1 MRFSKLSLAIATTL
15 VTANVLA
22 QSTELDSINVIATR
36 DPSRFAYTP
45 EKQSKDSLLSKQAT
59 SVAAALEDIPNVDV
73 RGGSRSIAQKPNI
86 RGLSDNRVV
95 QVIDGVRQNFDLA
108 HRGSYFLPM
117 SLIQEI
123 EVIKGP
129 SSSLWGS
136 GALGGVVAMRTPNA
150 LDLLKNNDKFG
161 VKIRQ
166 GYQTANNLSER
177 DVSVFSAN
185 DKFDVLISGFYNN
198 ADNLRTGKGNKL
210 NNTAYKQFGGLA
222 KFGWQIND
230 ANRVELSHRETRF
243 KQTAPSNNEVENEL
257 TNEQITDQINKFHR
271 PNNAFPRPKAKSPS
285 EISEFYSGVKTRL
298 GSVSYLSDQQIPDQ
312 STVFNYYLT
321 PDNPYL
327 NTHIALY
334 NNKTIEKEQRKVSGV
349 KDQTK
354 LTTRGINLRNSSEL
368 SHISFVYGV
377 DYMRDKIRT
386 ERGTNS
392 SDAQFRA
399 DPYNANSN
407 TTGVYLIA
415 HIPLFGEKLLVSPS
429 VRYDH
434 YDTSS
439 KTVKYK
445 DNHLSP
451 ATKLT
456 WIVTNWLDFTAKY
469 NEAFR
474 APSMQER
481 FVSGA
486 HFGADIAGLKQVN
499 RFVANPNLR
508 PETAKNKEITANLH
522 FDSLFKQGDKF
533 KIEATYFRN
542 DVKDF
547 INLKIFNDA
556 KTNTNANASAS
567 AGAGAGANPNGAL
580 LPTKSQYQNI
590 TNARLSGIELQAQYQ
605 TERLTLF
612 TNYGSTKGKDK
623 DSGEAL
629 SNIAANKIGV
639 GVNYALVKDKF
650 TVGATVTHYAAQRRV
665 PKDHGVTYPSY
676 ILTDLRATYAPLKG
690 EWKNLRLD
698 FALENLFDRKYQ
710 PAFSLMEGT
719 GRNAKIS
726 AVYSF

>member
-1 MRFSKLSLAIATTL
+1 MRFSKLSLAITTTL
-15 VTANVLA
+15 VTANALA
-22 QSTELDSINVIATR
+22 QSVELDSINVIATR

-59 SVAAALEDIPNVDV
+59 SVAAALEDIPNVDI

-177 DVSVFSAN
+177 DVSVFAAN
-185 DKFDVLISGFYNN
+185 DKFDVLISAFYNN

-243 KQTAPSNNEVENEL
+243 KQTAPGNNEVENEL
-257 TNEQITDQINKFHR
+257 TNEQIKDQINEFHG
-271 PNNAFPRPKAKSPS
+271 PSNSFPPINRKPS
-285 EISEFYSGVKTRL
+285 EISEFYSKVKTRF

-377 DYMRDKIRT
+377 DYMRDKIST
-386 ERGTNS
+386 ERGTNN
-392 SDAQFRA
+392 SDAKFRA
-399 DPYNANSN
+399 EPYNANSN

-415 HIPLFGEKLLVSPS
+415 HIPLFGEKLLLSPS

-456 WIVTNWLDFTAKY
+456 WKVTNWLDFSAKY

-481 FVSGA
+481 FVSGS
-486 HFGADIAGLKQVN
+486 HFGAEVAGLNAVN
-499 RFVANPNLR
+499 KFIANPNLR

-522 FDSLFKQGDKF
+522 FDSLFKQDDKF

-542 DVKDF
+542 DVEDL
-547 INLKIFNDA
+547 INLKIFN
-556 KTNTNANASAS
+556 
-567 AGAGAGANPNGAL
+567 NPNKSSTSL
-580 LPTKSQYQNI
+580 PLPTNSQYQNI
-590 TNARLSGIELQAQYQ
+590 ANARLSGIELQAQYQ

-612 TNYGSTKGKDK
+612 TNYGSTKGRDK

-629 SNIAANKIGV
+629 SNIAASKIGV
-639 GVNYALVKDKF
+639 GADYALVKDKF
-650 TVGATVTHYAAQRRV
+650 TVGATITHYAAQHRV
-665 PKDHGVTYPSY
+665 PKDHAVTYPSY

>member
-1 MRFSKLSLAIATTL
+1 MRFSKLSFAVATTL

-22 QSTELDSINVIATR
+22 QSTELDPINVIATR

-45 EKQSKDSLLSKQAT
+45 QKQSKDSLLSKQAT

-177 DVSVFSAN
+177 DVSVFAAN

-243 KQTAPSNNEVENEL
+243 KQTAPSNNEVENEF
-257 TNEQITDQINKFHR
+257 TNEKIIDQIKEFHGS
-271 PNNAFPRPKAKSPS
+271 NNSFSPKAKPS
-285 EISEFYSGVKTRL
+285 QEEFYSGVKTRF

-377 DYMRDKIRT
+377 DYMRDKIST
-386 ERGTNS
+386 ERGTNDK
-392 SDAQFRA
+392 DAKFRA
-399 DPYNANSN
+399 EPYNANSN

-415 HIPLFGEKLLVSPS
+415 HIPLFGEKLLLSPS

-445 DNHLSP
+445 DKHLSP

-456 WIVTNWLDFTAKY
+456 WKVTNWLDFSAKY

-481 FVSGA
+481 FVSGS
-486 HFGADIAGLKQVN
+486 HFGADVGQHLVN
-499 RFVANPNLR
+499 KFVANPNLR

-542 DVKDF
+542 DVEDL
-547 INLKIFNDA
+547 INLKIFND
-556 KTNTNANASAS
+556 
-567 AGAGAGANPNGAL
+567 PNVKGAL
-580 LPTKSQYQNI
+580 LPTNSQYQNI
-590 TNARLSGIELQAQYQ
+590 ANARLSGIELQAQYQ

-612 TNYGSTKGKDK
+612 TNYGSTKGRDK

-629 SNIAANKIGV
+629 SNIAASKIGV
-639 GVNYALVKDKF
+639 GVDYALVKDKF
-650 TVGATVTHYAAQRRV
+650 TVGATITHYVAQHRV
-665 PKDHGVTYPSY
+665 PKDHAVTYPSY

>member
-15 VTANVLA
+15 VTANALA
-22 QSTELDSINVIATR
+22 QSVELDSINVIATR

-59 SVAAALEDIPNVDV
+59 SVAAALEDIPNVDI

-166 GYQTANNLSER
+166 GYQTANNLSEK
-177 DVSVFSAN
+177 DVSVFAAN

-257 TNEQITDQINKFHR
+257 TNEQITDQIKEFHGS
-271 PNNAFPRPKAKSPS
+271 NNGLPQRAKPS
-285 EISEFYSGVKTRL
+285 SETSAFYSKVKTRF

-312 STVFNYYLT
+312 SMVFNYYLT

-327 NTHIALY
+327 NTHIVLY

-377 DYMRDKIRT
+377 DYMRDKIST
-386 ERGTNS
+386 ERGTNDK
-392 SDAQFRA
+392 DAKFRA
-399 DPYNANSN
+399 EPYNANSN

-415 HIPLFGEKLLVSPS
+415 HIPLFGEKLLLSPS

-486 HFGADIAGLKQVN
+486 HFGADIIGRHEINK
-499 RFVANPNLR
+499 FVANPNLR

-556 KTNTNANASAS
+556 NTNTNTNASAS
-567 AGAGAGANPNGAL
+567 KNANTSRAL

-612 TNYGSTKGKDK
+612 TNYGSTKGRDK

-629 SNIAANKIGV
+629 SNIAASKIGV
-639 GVNYALVKDKF
+639 GADYALVKDKF
-650 TVGATVTHYAAQRRV
+650 TVGATITHYAAQRRV

-710 PAFSLMEGT
+710 PAFSLIEGT

>member
-15 VTANVLA
+15 VTANALA
-22 QSTELDSINVIATR
+22 QSVELDSINVIATR

-59 SVAAALEDIPNVDV
+59 SVAAALEDIPNVDI

-177 DVSVFSAN
+177 DVSVFAAN
-185 DKFDVLISGFYNN
+185 DKFDVLISAFYNN

-210 NNTAYKQFGGLA
+210 NNTAYKQLGGLA

-243 KQTAPSNNEVENEL
+243 KQTAPGNNEVENEL
-257 TNEQITDQINKFHR
+257 TNEQIKKQIEEFHGS
-271 PNNAFPRPKAKSPS
+271 NNSFPPRANPS
-285 EISEFYSGVKTRL
+285 DAETSAFYSKVKTRF

-377 DYMRDKIRT
+377 DYMRDKIST

-392 SDAQFRA
+392 SDAKFRA
-399 DPYNANSN
+399 EPYNANSN

-415 HIPLFGEKLLVSPS
+415 HMPLFGEKLLLSPS

-445 DNHLSP
+445 DKHLSP

-456 WIVTNWLDFTAKY
+456 WKVTNWLDFSAKY

-486 HFGADIAGLKQVN
+486 HFGTNILGRDTINK
-499 RFVANPNLR
+499 FVANPNLR

-542 DVKDF
+542 DVKDL
-547 INLKIFNDA
+547 INLKRFN
-556 KTNTNANASAS
+556 
-567 AGAGAGANPNGAL
+567 NPNGNRMSQS
-580 LPTKSQYQNI
+580 LPTNSQNQNITYSQYQNI
-590 TNARLSGIELQAQYQ
+590 ANARLSGIELQAQYQ

-612 TNYGSTKGKDK
+612 TNYGSTKGRDK
-623 DSGEAL
+623 DSGKAL
-629 SNIAANKIGV
+629 SNIAASKIGV
-639 GVNYALVKDKF
+639 GADYALVKDKF
-650 TVGATVTHYAAQRRV
+650 TVGATITHYAAQHRV
-665 PKDHGVTYPSY
+665 PKDHAVTYPSY

>member
-1 MRFSKLSLAIATTL
+1 MRFSKLSLAITTTL

-45 EKQSKDSLLSKQAT
+45 QKQSKDSLLSKQAT

-177 DVSVFSAN
+177 DVSVFAAN
-185 DKFDVLISGFYNN
+185 DKFDVLLSGFYNN
-198 ADNLRTGKGNKL
+198 ADNLRTGRGNKL

-257 TNEQITDQINKFHR
+257 TNKQITDQIGEYHSSK
-271 PNNAFPRPKAKSPS
+271 KTKPS
-285 EISEFYSGVKTRL
+285 LEEFYSGVKTRL
-298 GSVSYLSDQQIPDQ
+298 GSVSYLTDQQIPDQ

-386 ERGTNS
+386 ERGKNS
-392 SDAQFRA
+392 NDAKFRA

-415 HIPLFGEKLLVSPS
+415 HIPLFGEKLLLSPS

-486 HFGADIAGLKQVN
+486 HFGASLIGGLDTIN

-556 KTNTNANASAS
+556 NTNKSAS
-567 AGAGAGANPNGAL
+567 ANGAL
-580 LPTKSQYQNI
+580 LPLPTKSQYQNI

-629 SNIAANKIGV
+629 SNIAASKIGV

-665 PKDHGVTYPSY
+665 PKDHSVTYPSY

>member
-1 MRFSKLSLAIATTL
+1 M
-15 VTANVLA
+15 LA
-22 QSTELDSINVIATR
+22 QSVELDSINVIATR
-36 DPSRFAYTP
+36 DPSRFTYTP
-45 EKQSKDSLLSKQAT
+45 QKQSKDSLLSKQAT

-166 GYQTANNLSER
+166 GYQTANNLSEK
-177 DVSVFSAN
+177 DVSVFAAN

-198 ADNLRTGKGNKL
+198 ADNLRIGKGNKL

-243 KQTAPSNNEVENEL
+243 KQTAPGNNEAKNEL
-257 TNEQITDQINKFHR
+257 TNEQIIEKINEYHN
-271 PNNAFPRPKAKSPS
+271 PLNNFPPKAKPS
-285 EISEFYSGVKTRL
+285 LEEFYSGVRARL
-298 GSVSYLSDQQIPDQ
+298 GGVSYLSDQQIPDQ

-377 DYMRDKIRT
+377 DYMRDKIST
-386 ERGTNS
+386 ERGTNDK
-392 SDAQFRA
+392 DAKFRA
-399 DPYNANSN
+399 EPYNANSN

-415 HIPLFGEKLLVSPS
+415 HIPLFGEKLLLSPS

-456 WIVTNWLDFTAKY
+456 WKVTNWLDFTAKY

-486 HFGADIAGLKQVN
+486 HFGTSTRVGDIIN
-499 RFVANPNLR
+499 SFVANPNLR

-542 DVKDF
+542 DVKDL
-547 INLKIFNDA
+547 INLKRLDDP
-556 KTNTNANASAS
+556 NA
-567 AGAGAGANPNGAL
+567 NGAL
-580 LPTKSQYQNI
+580 SRTNSQYQNI
-590 TNARLSGIELQAQYQ
+590 ANARLSGIELQAQYQ

-612 TNYGSTKGKDK
+612 TNYGSTKGRDK

-629 SNIAANKIGV
+629 SNIAASKIGV
-639 GVNYALVKDKF
+639 GADYALVKDKF
-650 TVGATVTHYAAQRRV
+650 TVGATITHYAAQHRV
-665 PKDHGVTYPSY
+665 PKDHAVTYPSY

>member
-15 VTANVLA
+15 VTANALA
-22 QSTELDSINVIATR
+22 QSVELDSINVIATR

-59 SVAAALEDIPNVDV
+59 SVAAALEDIPNVDI

-166 GYQTANNLSER
+166 GYQTANNLSEK
-177 DVSVFSAN
+177 DVSVFAAN

-230 ANRVELSHRETRF
+230 ANRVELSLRETRF
-243 KQTAPSNNEVENEL
+243 KQTAPSNNEVENEF
-257 TNEQITDQINKFHR
+257 TNEQITDQIKEYHN
-271 PNNAFPRPKAKSPS
+271 PSDGSPPKTKPS
-285 EISEFYSGVKTRL
+285 IGEFYSGVKTRL
-298 GSVSYLSDQQIPDQ
+298 GSVSYLTDQQIPDQ

-392 SDAQFRA
+392 SDAKFRA
-399 DPYNANSN
+399 EPYNANSN

-415 HIPLFGEKLLVSPS
+415 HIPLFGEKLLLSPS

-486 HFGADIAGLKQVN
+486 HFGASIIGGREEINK
-499 RFVANPNLR
+499 FIANPNLR

-556 KTNTNANASAS
+556 NTSKNANTR
-567 AGAGAGANPNGAL
+567 L
-580 LPTKSQYQNI
+580 LPTNSQYQNI

-629 SNIAANKIGV
+629 SNIAASKIGV

-665 PKDHGVTYPSY
+665 PKDHSVTYPSY

>member
-1 MRFSKLSLAIATTL
+1 MRFSKLSLAITTTL
-15 VTANVLA
+15 VTANALA
-22 QSTELDSINVIATR
+22 QSVELDSINVIATR

-59 SVAAALEDIPNVDV
+59 SVAAALEDIPNVDI

-86 RGLSDNRVV
+86 RGLNDNRVV

-177 DVSVFSAN
+177 DVSVFAAN
-185 DKFDVLISGFYNN
+185 DKFDVLISAFYNN

-243 KQTAPSNNEVENEL
+243 KQTAPGNNEAKNEL
-257 TNEQITDQINKFHR
+257 TNEQLTKQIEEFHGS
-271 PNNAFPRPKAKSPS
+271 NNSFPPRKKPSKS
-285 EISEFYSGVKTRL
+285 ETLKFYSGVKTRF

-377 DYMRDKIRT
+377 DYMRDKIST

-392 SDAQFRA
+392 SDAKFRA
-399 DPYNANSN
+399 EPYNANSN

-445 DNHLSP
+445 DKHLSP

-456 WIVTNWLDFTAKY
+456 WKVTNWLDFSAKY

-486 HFGADIAGLKQVN
+486 HFGGSIRGLDTID

-533 KIEATYFRN
+533 KVEATYFRN
-542 DVKDF
+542 DVKDL
-547 INLKIFNDA
+547 INLKEFN
-556 KTNTNANASAS
+556 
-567 AGAGAGANPNGAL
+567 NPNGNRMSQS
-580 LPTKSQYQNI
+580 LPTNSQSKNITYSQYQNI
-590 TNARLSGIELQAQYQ
+590 ANARLSGIELQAQYQ

-612 TNYGSTKGKDK
+612 TNYGSTKGRDK

-629 SNIAANKIGV
+629 SNIAASKIGV
-639 GVNYALVKDKF
+639 GADYALVKDKF
-650 TVGATVTHYAAQRRV
+650 TVGATITHYAAQHRV
-665 PKDHGVTYPSY
+665 PKDHAVTYPSY

>member
-1 MRFSKLSLAIATTL
+1 MRFSKLSLAITTTL
-15 VTANVLA
+15 VTANALA
-22 QSTELDSINVIATR
+22 QSVELDSINVIATR

-59 SVAAALEDIPNVDV
+59 SVAAALEDIPNVDI

-177 DVSVFSAN
+177 DVSVFAAN

-243 KQTAPSNNEVENEL
+243 KQTAPGNNEVENEL
-257 TNEQITDQINKFHR
+257 TNEQITDQIREFHKS
-271 PNNAFPRPKAKSPS
+271 NNGSPPKAKPS
-285 EISEFYSGVKTRL
+285 QEEFYSGVKTRF

-486 HFGADIAGLKQVN
+486 HFGATILGPNGIN

-556 KTNTNANASAS
+556 KTNPNT
-567 AGAGAGANPNGAL
+567 NGAL

-629 SNIAANKIGV
+629 SNIAASKIGV

-665 PKDHGVTYPSY
+665 PKDHAVTYPSY

>member
-1 MRFSKLSLAIATTL
+1 MRFSKLSLAITTTL
-15 VTANVLA
+15 VTANALA
-22 QSTELDSINVIATR
+22 QSVELDSINVIATR

-59 SVAAALEDIPNVDV
+59 SVADALEDIPNVDV

-177 DVSVFSAN
+177 DVSVFAAN

-257 TNEQITDQINKFHR
+257 TNEQITDQIKEYHN
-271 PNNAFPRPKAKSPS
+271 PSNSSPPKTKPS
-285 EISEFYSGVKTRL
+285 TSLEEFYSGVKTRL
-298 GSVSYLSDQQIPDQ
+298 GSVSYLTDQQIPDQ

-334 NNKTIEKEQRKVSGV
+334 NNKTIEKEQRKVSDV

-392 SDAQFRA
+392 NDAKFRA
-399 DPYNANSN
+399 EPYNANSN

-486 HFGADIAGLKQVN
+486 HFGARLGGGREEINK
-499 RFVANPNLR
+499 FIANPNLR

-556 KTNTNANASAS
+556 KTNTN
-567 AGAGAGANPNGAL
+567 GAL
-580 LPTKSQYQNI
+580 LPKNSQYQNI

-629 SNIAANKIGV
+629 SNIAASKIGV

-650 TVGATVTHYAAQRRV
+650 TVGTTVTHYAAQRRV

>member
-1 MRFSKLSLAIATTL
+1 MRFSKLSLAITTTL
-15 VTANVLA
+15 VTANALA
-22 QSTELDSINVIATR
+22 QSVELDSINVIATR

-59 SVAAALEDIPNVDV
+59 SVADALEDIPNVDI

-177 DVSVFSAN
+177 DVSVFAAN

-198 ADNLRTGKGNKL
+198 ADNLRTGRGNKL

-243 KQTAPSNNEVENEL
+243 KQTAPGNNEVENEL
-257 TNEQITDQINKFHR
+257 TNEQITDQIREFHKS
-271 PNNAFPRPKAKSPS
+271 NNGSPPKAKPS
-285 EISEFYSGVKTRL
+285 QEEFYSGVKTRF

-392 SDAQFRA
+392 SDAKFRA

-415 HIPLFGEKLLVSPS
+415 HIPLFGEKLLLSPS

-481 FVSGA
+481 FVSGS
-486 HFGADIAGLKQVN
+486 HFGVDTTGLNQINK
-499 RFVANPNLR
+499 FVANPNLR

-556 KTNTNANASAS
+556 NTSKNANTR
-567 AGAGAGANPNGAL
+567 L
-580 LPTKSQYQNI
+580 LPTNSQYQNI

-629 SNIAANKIGV
+629 SNIAASKIGV

-665 PKDHGVTYPSY
+665 PKDHSVTYPSY
-676 ILTDLRATYAPLKG
+676 LLTDLRATYAPLKG

>member
-15 VTANVLA
+15 VTANALA
-22 QSTELDSINVIATR
+22 QSVELDSINVIATR

-59 SVAAALEDIPNVDV
+59 SVAAALEDIPNVDI

-177 DVSVFSAN
+177 DVSVFAAN

-198 ADNLRTGKGNKL
+198 ADNLRTGKGNRL

-257 TNEQITDQINKFHR
+257 TNEQITDQIREFHK
-271 PNNAFPRPKAKSPS
+271 PNNGSPPKAKPS
-285 EISEFYSGVKTRL
+285 QEEFYSGVKTRF
-298 GSVSYLSDQQIPDQ
+298 GSVSYLTDQQIPDQ

-386 ERGTNS
+386 ERGTNNT
-392 SDAQFRA
+392 DAKFRA
-399 DPYNANSN
+399 EPYNANSN

-415 HIPLFGEKLLVSPS
+415 HIPLFGEKLLISPS

-486 HFGADIAGLKQVN
+486 HFGASLIGGLDTIN

-556 KTNTNANASAS
+556 NTNKNASAS
-567 AGAGAGANPNGAL
+567 ANGAL
-580 LPTKSQYQNI
+580 LPLPTKSQYQNI

-629 SNIAANKIGV
+629 SNIAASKIGV

>member
-1 MRFSKLSLAIATTL
+1 MRFSKLSLAITTTL
-15 VTANVLA
+15 VTANALA
-22 QSTELDSINVIATR
+22 QSVELDSINVIATR

-59 SVAAALEDIPNVDV
+59 SVAAALEDIPNVDI

-166 GYQTANNLSER
+166 GYQTANNLSEK
-177 DVSVFSAN
+177 DVSVFAAN

-243 KQTAPSNNEVENEL
+243 KQTAPGNNEAENEL
-257 TNEQITDQINKFHR
+257 TNEQIIEKINEYHN
-271 PNNAFPRPKAKSPS
+271 PLNNFPPKAKPS
-285 EISEFYSGVKTRL
+285 LKEFYSGVRARL
-298 GSVSYLSDQQIPDQ
+298 GGVSYLSDQQIPDQ

-377 DYMRDKIRT
+377 DYMRDKIST
-386 ERGTNS
+386 ERGTNN
-392 SDAQFRA
+392 SDAKFRA
-399 DPYNANSN
+399 EPYNANSN

-415 HIPLFGEKLLVSPS
+415 HIPLFGEKLLLSPS

-445 DNHLSP
+445 DKHLSP

-456 WIVTNWLDFTAKY
+456 WKVTNWLDFSAKY

-481 FVSGA
+481 FASGY
-486 HFGADIAGLKQVN
+486 HFGVDVGRHIVDK
-499 RFVANPNLR
+499 FVANPNLR

-533 KIEATYFRN
+533 KVEATYFRN
-542 DVKDF
+542 DVKDL
-547 INLKIFNDA
+547 INLKMFNDPNVQGA
-556 KTNTNANASAS
+556 SSPTN
-567 AGAGAGANPNGAL
+567 
-580 LPTKSQYQNI
+580 SQYQNI
-590 TNARLSGIELQAQYQ
+590 ANARLSGIELQAQYQ

-612 TNYGSTKGKDK
+612 TNYGSTKGRDK

-629 SNIAANKIGV
+629 SNIAASKIGV
-639 GVNYALVKDKF
+639 GADYALVKDKF
-650 TVGATVTHYAAQRRV
+650 TVGATVTHYAAQHRV
-665 PKDHGVTYPSY
+665 PKDHAVTYPSY

>member
-15 VTANVLA
+15 VTANALA
-22 QSTELDSINVIATR
+22 QSVELDSINVIATR
-36 DPSRFAYTP
+36 DPSKFAYTP

-59 SVAAALEDIPNVDV
+59 SVAAALEDIPNVDI

-177 DVSVFSAN
+177 DASVFAAN
-185 DKFDVLISGFYNN
+185 DKFDVLISAFYNN

-243 KQTAPSNNEVENEL
+243 KQTAPGNNEVENEF
-257 TNEQITDQINKFHR
+257 TNEQIKKQIEEFHGS
-271 PNNAFPRPKAKSPS
+271 NNSFPPRANPS
-285 EISEFYSGVKTRL
+285 EAETSAFYSKVKTRF

-377 DYMRDKIRT
+377 DYMRDKIST

-392 SDAQFRA
+392 SDAKFRA
-399 DPYNANSN
+399 EPYNANSN

-445 DNHLSP
+445 DKHLSP

-456 WIVTNWLDFTAKY
+456 WKVTNWLDFSAKY

-486 HFGADIAGLKQVN
+486 HFGGSIRGLDMIDK
-499 RFVANPNLR
+499 FVANPNLR

-542 DVKDF
+542 DVKDL
-547 INLKIFNDA
+547 INLKRFN
-556 KTNTNANASAS
+556 
-567 AGAGAGANPNGAL
+567 NPNGNRMSQS
-580 LPTKSQYQNI
+580 LPTNSLNQNITYSQYQNI
-590 TNARLSGIELQAQYQ
+590 ANARLSGIELQAQYQ

-612 TNYGSTKGKDK
+612 TNYGSTKGRDK
-623 DSGEAL
+623 DSGKAL
-629 SNIAANKIGV
+629 SNIAASKIGV

>member
-1 MRFSKLSLAIATTL
+1 MRFSKLSLAITTTL
-15 VTANVLA
+15 VTANALA
-22 QSTELDSINVIATR
+22 QSVELDSINVIATR

-59 SVAAALEDIPNVDV
+59 SVADALEDIPNVDV

-177 DVSVFSAN
+177 DVSVFAAN

-257 TNEQITDQINKFHR
+257 TNEKIIDQIKEFHGS
-271 PNNAFPRPKAKSPS
+271 NDTFPPRAQPS
-285 EISEFYSGVKTRL
+285 DSKTSEFYSKVKTRF
-298 GSVSYLSDQQIPDQ
+298 GSVSYLTDQQIPDQ

-386 ERGTNS
+386 ERGTNG
-392 SDAQFRA
+392 SDAKFRA
-399 DPYNANSN
+399 EPYNANSN

-415 HIPLFGEKLLVSPS
+415 HIPLFGEKLLLSPS

-481 FVSGA
+481 FVSGS
-486 HFGADIAGLKQVN
+486 HFGAETLGLTQVN
-499 RFVANPNLR
+499 KFIANPNLR

-556 KTNTNANASAS
+556 NTNKNASASASAS
-567 AGAGAGANPNGAL
+567 AGASTNRAF
-580 LPTKSQYQNI
+580 LPKNSQYQNI

-639 GVNYALVKDKF
+639 GVN
-650 TVGATVTHYAAQRRV
+650 
-665 PKDHGVTYPSY
+665 
-676 ILTDLRATYAPLKG
+676 
-690 EWKNLRLD
+690 
-698 FALENLFDRKYQ
+698 
-710 PAFSLMEGT
+710 
-719 GRNAKIS
+719 
-726 AVYSF
+726 

>member
-1 MRFSKLSLAIATTL
+1 MRFSKLSLAVATTL

-59 SVAAALEDIPNVDV
+59 SVAAALEDIPNVDI

-166 GYQTANNLSER
+166 GYQTANNLSEK
-177 DVSVFSAN
+177 DVSVFAAN

-257 TNEQITDQINKFHR
+257 TNEQITDQIKEYHDPSNGS
-271 PNNAFPRPKAKSPS
+271 PPKKPS
-285 EISEFYSGVKTRL
+285 IGEFYSGVKTRL
-298 GSVSYLSDQQIPDQ
+298 GSVSYLTDQQIPDQ

-386 ERGTNS
+386 ERGKNDK
-392 SDAQFRA
+392 DAKFRA
-399 DPYNANSN
+399 EPYNANSN

-415 HIPLFGEKLLVSPS
+415 HIPLFGEKLLLSPS

-445 DNHLSP
+445 DKHLSP

-456 WIVTNWLDFTAKY
+456 WKVTNWLDFSAKY

-486 HFGADIAGLKQVN
+486 HFGARLGGGREEINK
-499 RFVANPNLR
+499 FIANPNLR

-556 KTNTNANASAS
+556 KTNTN
-567 AGAGAGANPNGAL
+567 GAL
-580 LPTKSQYQNI
+580 LPKNSQYQNI

-629 SNIAANKIGV
+629 SNIAASKIGV

>member
-1 MRFSKLSLAIATTL
+1 MRFSKLSLAITTTL

-59 SVAAALEDIPNVDV
+59 SVAAALEDIPNVDI

-177 DVSVFSAN
+177 DVSVFAAN

-198 ADNLRTGKGNKL
+198 ADNLRTGRGNKL

-257 TNEQITDQINKFHR
+257 TNEQIKDQINEFHG
-271 PNNAFPRPKAKSPS
+271 PSNGFPPPRAKSPS
-285 EISEFYSGVKTRL
+285 ETSKFYSGVKTRF
-298 GSVSYLSDQQIPDQ
+298 GSVSYLTDQQIPDQ

-377 DYMRDKIRT
+377 DYMRDKIST
-386 ERGTNS
+386 ERGTNN

-399 DPYNANSN
+399 EPYNANSN

-456 WIVTNWLDFTAKY
+456 WKVTNWLDFSAKY

-481 FVSGA
+481 FVSGS
-486 HFGADIAGLKQVN
+486 HFGANVANLYLVN
-499 RFVANPNLR
+499 KFVANPNLR

-542 DVKDF
+542 DVKDL
-547 INLKIFNDA
+547 INLKIFN
-556 KTNTNANASAS
+556 
-567 AGAGAGANPNGAL
+567 NPNGNNGNNGNNGRKPL
-580 LPTKSQYQNI
+580 LPTHSQYQNI
-590 TNARLSGIELQAQYQ
+590 ANARLSGIELQAQYQ

-612 TNYGSTKGKDK
+612 TNYGSTKGRDK

-629 SNIAANKIGV
+629 SNIAASKIGV
-639 GVNYALVKDKF
+639 GADYALVKDKF
-650 TVGATVTHYAAQRRV
+650 TVGATITHYAAQHRV
-665 PKDHGVTYPSY
+665 PKDHAVT
-676 ILTDLRATYAPLKG
+676 
-690 EWKNLRLD
+690 
-698 FALENLFDRKYQ
+698 
-710 PAFSLMEGT
+710 
-719 GRNAKIS
+719 
-726 AVYSF
+726 

>member
-1 MRFSKLSLAIATTL
+1 MRFSKLSLAITTTL
-15 VTANVLA
+15 VTANALA
-22 QSTELDSINVIATR
+22 QSVELDSINVIATR
-36 DPSRFAYTP
+36 DPSRFLYAR
-45 EKQSKDSLLSKQAT
+45 KQSKDSLLSKQAT
-59 SVAAALEDIPNVDV
+59 SVADALEDIPNVDV

-177 DVSVFSAN
+177 DVSVFAAN

-198 ADNLRTGKGNKL
+198 ADNLRTGRGNKL

-257 TNEQITDQINKFHR
+257 TNEQIKDQITEYHKQSNGS
-271 PNNAFPRPKAKSPS
+271 PPKTKPSKSL
-285 EISEFYSGVKTRL
+285 EEFYSGVKTRL
-298 GSVSYLSDQQIPDQ
+298 GSVSYLTDQQIPDQ

-386 ERGTNS
+386 ERGTNDK
-392 SDAQFRA
+392 DAKFRA
-399 DPYNANSN
+399 EPYNANSN

-415 HIPLFGEKLLVSPS
+415 HIPLFGEKLLLSPS

-481 FVSGA
+481 FASGA
-486 HFGADIAGLKQVN
+486 HFGASIIGGREEINK
-499 RFVANPNLR
+499 FIANPNLR

-556 KTNTNANASAS
+556 NTSKNANTR
-567 AGAGAGANPNGAL
+567 L
-580 LPTKSQYQNI
+580 LPTNSQYQNI

-629 SNIAANKIGV
+629 SNIAASKIGV

-665 PKDHGVTYPSY
+665 PKDHSVTYPSY

>member
-1 MRFSKLSLAIATTL
+1 MRFSKLSLAITTTL
-15 VTANVLA
+15 VTANALA
-22 QSTELDSINVIATR
+22 QSVELDSINVIATR

-59 SVAAALEDIPNVDV
+59 SVAAALEDIPNVDI

-166 GYQTANNLSER
+166 GYQTANNLSEK
-177 DVSVFSAN
+177 DVSVFAAN

-198 ADNLRTGKGNKL
+198 ADNLRTGRGNKL

-257 TNEQITDQINKFHR
+257 TNEQITDQIKEFHGS
-271 PNNAFPRPKAKSPS
+271 NNGSPPKAKPS
-285 EISEFYSGVKTRL
+285 LKEFYSGVKTRL
-298 GSVSYLSDQQIPDQ
+298 GSVSYLTDQQIPDQ

-377 DYMRDKIRT
+377 DYMRDKIST
-386 ERGTNS
+386 ERGTNNK
-392 SDAQFRA
+392 DAQFRA

-415 HIPLFGEKLLVSPS
+415 HIPLFGEKLLLSPS

-456 WIVTNWLDFTAKY
+456 WKVTNWLDFSAKY

-486 HFGADIAGLKQVN
+486 HFGTSILPNGIN

-556 KTNTNANASAS
+556 NTNKNASAS
-567 AGAGAGANPNGAL
+567 AGAGAGAGANGAF

-629 SNIAANKIGV
+629 SNIAASKIGV

-665 PKDHGVTYPSY
+665 PKDHSVTYPSY

>member
-1 MRFSKLSLAIATTL
+1 MRFSKLSLAITTTL
-15 VTANVLA
+15 VTANALA
-22 QSTELDSINVIATR
+22 QSVELDSINVIATR

-59 SVAAALEDIPNVDV
+59 SVAAALEDIPNVDI

-177 DVSVFSAN
+177 DVSVFAAN

-243 KQTAPSNNEVENEL
+243 KQTAPGNNEVENEL
-257 TNEQITDQINKFHR
+257 TNEQITDQIREFHKS
-271 PNNAFPRPKAKSPS
+271 NNGSPPKAKPS
-285 EISEFYSGVKTRL
+285 QEEFYSGVKTRL
-298 GSVSYLSDQQIPDQ
+298 GSVSYLTDQQIPDQ

-415 HIPLFGEKLLVSPS
+415 HIPLFGEKLLLSPS

-456 WIVTNWLDFTAKY
+456 WIVTNWLDCTAKY

-474 APSMQER
+474 APSRQER
-481 FVSGA
+481 CVSGS

-556 KTNTNANASAS
+556 NTNKSAS
-567 AGAGAGANPNGAL
+567 TRTGAL

-629 SNIAANKIGV
+629 SNIAASKIGV

-665 PKDHGVTYPSY
+665 PKDHSVTYPSY

>member
-1 MRFSKLSLAIATTL
+1 MRFSKLSLAITTTL
-15 VTANVLA
+15 VTANALA
-22 QSTELDSINVIATR
+22 QSVELDSINVIATR

-59 SVAAALEDIPNVDV
+59 SVADALEDIPNVDI

-177 DVSVFSAN
+177 DASVFAAN
-185 DKFDVLISGFYNN
+185 DKFDVLISAFYNN
-198 ADNLRTGKGNKL
+198 ADNLRIGKGNKL

-257 TNEQITDQINKFHR
+257 TNEQITKQIGEFHR
-271 PNNAFPRPKAKSPS
+271 PPNGFPPVNRTES
-285 EISEFYSGVKTRL
+285 EISEFYSKVKTRF

-386 ERGTNS
+386 ERGTNNT
-392 SDAQFRA
+392 DAKFRA
-399 DPYNANSN
+399 EPYNANSN

-486 HFGADIAGLKQVN
+486 HFGANTLGLDQVN

-556 KTNTNANASAS
+556 KTSASAS
-567 AGAGAGANPNGAL
+567 AGANPNTNTNGAL
-580 LPTKSQYQNI
+580 LPKNSQYQNI

-629 SNIAANKIGV
+629 SNIAASKIGV

>member
-1 MRFSKLSLAIATTL
+1 MRFSKLSLAITTTL
-15 VTANVLA
+15 VTANALA
-22 QSTELDSINVIATR
+22 QSVELDSINVIATR

-59 SVAAALEDIPNVDV
+59 SVADALEDIPNVDV

-166 GYQTANNLSER
+166 GYQTANNLSEK
-177 DVSVFSAN
+177 DVSVFAAN

-198 ADNLRTGKGNKL
+198 ADNLRTGRGNKL

-243 KQTAPSNNEVENEL
+243 KQTAPGNNEVENEL
-257 TNEQITDQINKFHR
+257 TNEQIKDQINEFHG
-271 PNNAFPRPKAKSPS
+271 PSNSFPPINRKPS
-285 EISEFYSGVKTRL
+285 EISEFYSKVKTRF

-386 ERGTNS
+386 ERGTNNK
-392 SDAQFRA
+392 DAQFRA

-415 HIPLFGEKLLVSPS
+415 HIPLFGEKLLLSPS

-445 DNHLSP
+445 DKHLSP

-456 WIVTNWLDFTAKY
+456 WKVTNWLDFSAKY

-481 FVSGA
+481 FVSGS
-486 HFGADIAGLKQVN
+486 HFGADIGRHLVN
-499 RFVANPNLR
+499 KFVANPNLR

-556 KTNTNANASAS
+556 NAKT
-567 AGAGAGANPNGAL
+567 NGAL

-629 SNIAANKIGV
+629 SNIAASKIGV

-665 PKDHGVTYPSY
+665 PKDHSVTYPSY

>member
-1 MRFSKLSLAIATTL
+1 MRFSKLSLAITTTL
-15 VTANVLA
+15 VTANALA
-22 QSTELDSINVIATR
+22 QSVELDSINVIATR

-59 SVAAALEDIPNVDV
+59 SVAAALEDIPNVDI

-117 SLIQEI
+117 SLIQKL

-166 GYQTANNLSER
+166 GYQTANNLSEK
-177 DVSVFSAN
+177 DVSVFAAN

-257 TNEQITDQINKFHR
+257 TNEQITDQIKEFHR
-271 PNNAFPRPKAKSPS
+271 KNSSPTLQQ
-285 EISEFYSGVKTRL
+285 IKDFYAGLSSGF

-377 DYMRDKIRT
+377 DYMRDKIST
-386 ERGTNS
+386 ERGTNNK
-392 SDAQFRA
+392 DAQFRA

-415 HIPLFGEKLLVSPS
+415 HIPLFGEKLLLSPS

-456 WIVTNWLDFTAKY
+456 WKVTNWLDFSAKY

-481 FVSGA
+481 FVSGS
-486 HFGADIAGLKQVN
+486 HFGADVASQYLVN
-499 RFVANPNLR
+499 KFVANPNLR

-556 KTNTNANASAS
+556 NTNASAS
-567 AGAGAGANPNGAL
+567 ANKNASANGAL
-580 LPTKSQYQNI
+580 LPKNSQYQNI

-629 SNIAANKIGV
+629 SNIAASKIGV

>member
-59 SVAAALEDIPNVDV
+59 SVAAALEDIPNVDI

-177 DVSVFSAN
+177 DVSVFAAN
-185 DKFDVLISGFYNN
+185 DKFDVLISGFYNS
-198 ADNLRTGKGNKL
+198 ADNLRTGRGNKL

-257 TNEQITDQINKFHR
+257 TNEQIKDQINEFHGSSNSFPPKR
-271 PNNAFPRPKAKSPS
+271 PSAP
-285 EISEFYSGVKTRL
+285 EISKFYSGVKTRL
-298 GSVSYLSDQQIPDQ
+298 GSVSYLTDQQIPDQ

-354 LTTRGINLRNSSEL
+354 LTTGGINLRNSSEL

-386 ERGTNS
+386 QRGTNDK
-392 SDAQFRA
+392 DAKFRA
-399 DPYNANSN
+399 EPYNANSN

-415 HIPLFGEKLLVSPS
+415 HIPLFGEKLLLSPS

-481 FVSGA
+481 FASGA
-486 HFGADIAGLKQVN
+486 HFGASIIGGREEINK
-499 RFVANPNLR
+499 FIANPNLR

-556 KTNTNANASAS
+556 NTSKNANTR
-567 AGAGAGANPNGAL
+567 L
-580 LPTKSQYQNI
+580 LPTNSQYQNI

-629 SNIAANKIGV
+629 SNIAASKIGV

-665 PKDHGVTYPSY
+665 PKDHAVTYPSY

>member
-15 VTANVLA
+15 VTANALA
-22 QSTELDSINVIATR
+22 QSVELDSINVIATR

-59 SVAAALEDIPNVDV
+59 SVAAALEDIPNVDI

-177 DVSVFSAN
+177 DASVFAAN
-185 DKFDVLISGFYNN
+185 DKFDVLISAFYNN
-198 ADNLRTGKGNKL
+198 ADNLRIGKGNKL
-210 NNTAYKQFGGLA
+210 NNTAYKQFGGLS

-243 KQTAPSNNEVENEL
+243 KQTAPGNNEVENEL
-257 TNEQITDQINKFHR
+257 TNEKIIDQINEFHGL
-271 PNNAFPRPKAKSPS
+271 NDSFPPRKKPS
-285 EISEFYSGVKTRL
+285 TSETLKFYSGVKTRF

-386 ERGTNS
+386 ERGTNDK
-392 SDAQFRA
+392 DAKFRA
-399 DPYNANSN
+399 EPYNANSN

-486 HFGADIAGLKQVN
+486 HFGAETLGLNQVN

-556 KTNTNANASAS
+556 NANKNASAS
-567 AGAGAGANPNGAL
+567 AGAGASTNRAF

-629 SNIAANKIGV
+629 SNIAASKIGV

-665 PKDHGVTYPSY
+665 PKDHSVTYPSY

>member
-15 VTANVLA
+15 VTANALA
-22 QSTELDSINVIATR
+22 QSIELDPINVIATR

-59 SVAAALEDIPNVDV
+59 SVAAALQDIPNVDV

-166 GYQTANNLSER
+166 GYQTANNLSET
-177 DVSVFSAN
+177 DASVFAAN
-185 DKFDVLISGFYNN
+185 DKFDVLLSGFYNN
-198 ADNLRTGKGNKL
+198 ADNLRIGKGNKL

-243 KQTAPSNNEVENEL
+243 KQTAPSDNEVENEL
-257 TNEQITDQINKFHR
+257 TNEQIIKQIEEFHR
-271 PNNAFPRPKAKSPS
+271 GSNGFPPPRHNPQV
-285 EISEFYSGVKTRL
+285 ISEFYSKVKTRF

-377 DYMRDKIRT
+377 DYMRDKIST
-386 ERGTNS
+386 ERGTND
-392 SDAQFRA
+392 SDAKFRPE
-399 DPYNANSN
+399 PYNANSN
-407 TTGVYLIA
+407 TTGVYLIS
-415 HIPLFGEKLLVSPS
+415 HIPLFGEKLLLSPS

-445 DNHLSP
+445 DKHLSP

-456 WIVTNWLDFTAKY
+456 WKVTNWLDFSAKY

-481 FVSGA
+481 FVSGS
-486 HFGADIAGLKQVN
+486 HFGATVIGGLNAINK
-499 RFVANPNLR
+499 FVANPNLR

-533 KIEATYFRN
+533 KVEATYFRN
-542 DVKDF
+542 DVKDL
-547 INLKIFNDA
+547 INLKIFN
-556 KTNTNANASAS
+556 NPNESNASL
-567 AGAGAGANPNGAL
+567 P
-580 LPTKSQYQNI
+580 LPTRSQYQNI
-590 TNARLSGIELQAQYQ
+590 ANARLSGIELQAQYQ

-612 TNYGSTKGKDK
+612 TNYGSTKGRDK

-629 SNIAANKIGV
+629 SNIAASKIGV
-639 GVNYALVKDKF
+639 GADYALVKDKF
-650 TVGATVTHYAAQRRV
+650 TVGATITHYAAQHRV
-665 PKDHGVTYPSY
+665 PKDHAVTYPSY

>member
-45 EKQSKDSLLSKQAT
+45 QKQSKDSLLSKQAT

-177 DVSVFSAN
+177 DASVFAAN
-185 DKFDVLISGFYNN
+185 DKFDVLISAFYNN

-257 TNEQITDQINKFHR
+257 TNEQITKQIGEFHR
-271 PNNAFPRPKAKSPS
+271 PPGFPPITRSPS
-285 EISEFYSGVKTRL
+285 ETSAFYSGVKTRF

-377 DYMRDKIRT
+377 DYMRDKIST
-386 ERGTNS
+386 ERGTNN
-392 SDAQFRA
+392 SDAKFRA
-399 DPYNANSN
+399 EPYNANSN

-415 HIPLFGEKLLVSPS
+415 HIPLFGEKLLLSPS

-456 WIVTNWLDFTAKY
+456 WKVTNWLDFSAKY

-481 FVSGA
+481 FVSGS
-486 HFGADIAGLKQVN
+486 HFGADVVGLHLVN
-499 RFVANPNLR
+499 KFVANPNLR

-542 DVKDF
+542 DVKDL
-547 INLKIFNDA
+547 INLKIFN
-556 KTNTNANASAS
+556 
-567 AGAGAGANPNGAL
+567 NPNGNNGNNGNNGRKPL
-580 LPTKSQYQNI
+580 LPTHSQYQNI
-590 TNARLSGIELQAQYQ
+590 ANARLSGIELQAQYQ

-612 TNYGSTKGKDK
+612 TNYGSTKGRDK

-629 SNIAANKIGV
+629 SNIAASKIGV
-639 GVNYALVKDKF
+639 GADYALVKDKF
-650 TVGATVTHYAAQRRV
+650 TVGATITHYAAQHRV
-665 PKDHGVTYPSY
+665 PKDHAVTYPSY

>member
-257 TNEQITDQINKFHR
+257 TNEQITDQINKFHG

-556 KTNTNANASAS
+556 NANKNKNANA
-567 AGAGAGANPNGAL
+567 NGAS
-580 LPTKSQYQNI
+580 LPTNSQYQNI

-612 TNYGSTKGKDK
+612 TNYGSTKGRDK

-629 SNIAANKIGV
+629 SNIAASKIGV
-639 GVNYALVKDKF
+639 GADYALVKDKF
-650 TVGATVTHYAAQRRV
+650 TVGATITHYAAQHRV
-665 PKDHGVTYPSY
+665 PKDHAVTYPSY

>member
-1 MRFSKLSLAIATTL
+1 MRFSKLSLAITTTL
-15 VTANVLA
+15 VTANALA
-22 QSTELDSINVIATR
+22 QSVELDSINVIATR

-59 SVAAALEDIPNVDV
+59 SVAAALEDIPNVD
-73 RGGSRSIAQKPNI
+73 I

-166 GYQTANNLSER
+166 GYQTANNLSEK
-177 DVSVFSAN
+177 DVSVFAAN

-243 KQTAPSNNEVENEL
+243 KQTAPSNNEVENEF
-257 TNEQITDQINKFHR
+257 TNEQIIDQIREFHGQKDDLL
-271 PNNAFPRPKAKSPS
+271 PPTTQPSPS
-285 EISEFYSGVKTRL
+285 ETLKFYSGVKTRL
-298 GSVSYLSDQQIPDQ
+298 GSVSYLTDQQIPDQ

-368 SHISFVYGV
+368 SHISLVYGV

-415 HIPLFGEKLLVSPS
+415 HIPLFGEKLLLSPS

-486 HFGADIAGLKQVN
+486 HFGATILGPNGIN

-556 KTNTNANASAS
+556 KTNPNT
-567 AGAGAGANPNGAL
+567 NGAL

-629 SNIAANKIGV
+629 SNIAASKIGV

-665 PKDHGVTYPSY
+665 PKDHSVTYPSY

>member
-36 DPSRFAYTP
+36 DPSKFAYTP

-59 SVAAALEDIPNVDV
+59 SVAAALEDIPNVDI

-177 DVSVFSAN
+177 DVSVFTAN

-257 TNEQITDQINKFHR
+257 TNEQIKKQIEEFHR
-271 PNNAFPRPKAKSPS
+271 KNSGATLQQQIKD
-285 EISEFYSGVKTRL
+285 FYAGLSSRF

-377 DYMRDKIRT
+377 DYMRDKIST

-399 DPYNANSN
+399 EPYNANSN

-415 HIPLFGEKLLVSPS
+415 HIPLFGEKLLLSPS

-445 DNHLSP
+445 DKHLSP

-456 WIVTNWLDFTAKY
+456 WKVTNWLDFSAKY

-481 FVSGA
+481 FVSGS
-486 HFGADIAGLKQVN
+486 HFGASIRGGN
-499 RFVANPNLR
+499 IINTFVANPNLR

-542 DVKDF
+542 DVKDL
-547 INLKIFNDA
+547 INLKIFN
-556 KTNTNANASAS
+556 
-567 AGAGAGANPNGAL
+567 NPNGNSTPL
-580 LPTKSQYQNI
+580 PLPTKSQYQNI

-629 SNIAANKIGV
+629 SNIAASKIGV
-639 GVNYALVKDKF
+639 GADYALVKDKF
-650 TVGATVTHYAAQRRV
+650 TVGATITHYAAQHRV
-665 PKDHGVTYPSY
+665 PKDHAVTYPSY

>member
-1 MRFSKLSLAIATTL
+1 MRFSKLSLAITTTL
-15 VTANVLA
+15 VTANALA
-22 QSTELDSINVIATR
+22 QSVLDSINVIATR

-59 SVAAALEDIPNVDV
+59 SVAAALEDIPNVDI

-177 DVSVFSAN
+177 DVSVFAAN

-210 NNTAYKQFGGLA
+210 NNTAYKQFGGLS

-257 TNEQITDQINKFHR
+257 TNEQIKKQIGEFHGSD
-271 PNNAFPRPKAKSPS
+271 NSFPPTRKSPS
-285 EISEFYSGVKTRL
+285 EISEFYSKVKTRF

-386 ERGTNS
+386 ERGTNDK
-392 SDAQFRA
+392 DAKFRA

-456 WIVTNWLDFTAKY
+456 WKVTNWLDFSAKY

-481 FVSGA
+481 FVSGS
-486 HFGADIAGLKQVN
+486 HFGAEVAGLNAVN
-499 RFVANPNLR
+499 KFIANPNLR

-522 FDSLFKQGDKF
+522 FDSLFKQDDKF

-542 DVKDF
+542 DVEDL
-547 INLKIFNDA
+547 INLKIFN
-556 KTNTNANASAS
+556 
-567 AGAGAGANPNGAL
+567 NPNKSSTSL
-580 LPTKSQYQNI
+580 PLPTNSQYQNI
-590 TNARLSGIELQAQYQ
+590 ANARLSGIELQAQYQ

-612 TNYGSTKGKDK
+612 TNYGSTKGRDK

-629 SNIAANKIGV
+629 SNIAASKIGV
-639 GVNYALVKDKF
+639 GADYALVKDKF
-650 TVGATVTHYAAQRRV
+650 TVGATITHYAAQHRV
-665 PKDHGVTYPSY
+665 PKDHAVTYPSY

>member
-1 MRFSKLSLAIATTL
+1 M
-15 VTANVLA
+15 
-22 QSTELDSINVIATR
+22 
-36 DPSRFAYTP
+36 
-45 EKQSKDSLLSKQAT
+45 
-59 SVAAALEDIPNVDV
+59 
-73 RGGSRSIAQKPNI
+73 
-86 RGLSDNRVV
+86 

-177 DVSVFSAN
+177 DVSVFAAN
-185 DKFDVLISGFYNN
+185 DKFDVLLSGFYNN
-198 ADNLRTGKGNKL
+198 ADNLRTGRGNKL

-257 TNEQITDQINKFHR
+257 TNKQITDQIGEYHSSK
-271 PNNAFPRPKAKSPS
+271 KTKPS
-285 EISEFYSGVKTRL
+285 LEEFYSGVKTRL
-298 GSVSYLSDQQIPDQ
+298 GSVSYLTDQQIPDQ

-377 DYMRDKIRT
+377 DYMRDKIST

-392 SDAQFRA
+392 SDAKFRA
-399 DPYNANSN
+399 EPYNANSN

-415 HIPLFGEKLLVSPS
+415 HIPLFGEKLLLSPS

-456 WIVTNWLDFTAKY
+456 WKVTNWLDFTAKY

-486 HFGADIAGLKQVN
+486 HFGTTILPNGIN

-522 FDSLFKQGDKF
+522 FDSLFKQDDKF

-542 DVKDF
+542 DVKDL
-547 INLKIFNDA
+547 INLKTFN
-556 KTNTNANASAS
+556 
-567 AGAGAGANPNGAL
+567 NPNENSSSQL
-580 LPTKSQYQNI
+580 LPTRSQYQNI
-590 TNARLSGIELQAQYQ
+590 ANARLSGIELQAQYQ

-629 SNIAANKIGV
+629 SNIAASKIGV

>member
-1 MRFSKLSLAIATTL
+1 MRFSKLSLAITTTL
-15 VTANVLA
+15 VTANALA
-22 QSTELDSINVIATR
+22 QSVELDSINVIATR

-59 SVAAALEDIPNVDV
+59 SVAAALEDIPNVDI

-177 DVSVFSAN
+177 DVSVFAAN

-198 ADNLRTGKGNKL
+198 ADNLRTGRGNKL

-243 KQTAPSNNEVENEL
+243 KQTAPGNNEAKNEL
-257 TNEQITDQINKFHR
+257 TNEQITEQIGEFHR
-271 PNNAFPRPKAKSPS
+271 KNGGATEQQIKD
-285 EISEFYSGVKTRL
+285 FYA
-298 GSVSYLSDQQIPDQ
+298 GSSSRFGSASYLSDQQIPDQ
-312 STVFNYYLT
+312 STVFNYYVT

-368 SHISFVYGV
+368 SHISFIYGV
-377 DYMRDKIRT
+377 DYMRDKIST
-386 ERGTNS
+386 ERGTNN

-399 DPYNANSN
+399 EPYNANSN

-445 DNHLSP
+445 DKHLSP

-456 WIVTNWLDFTAKY
+456 WKVTNWLDFSAKY

-481 FVSGA
+481 FVSGF
-486 HFGADIAGLKQVN
+486 HFGADIGRHIVDK
-499 RFVANPNLR
+499 FVANPNLR

-533 KIEATYFRN
+533 KVEATYFRN
-542 DVKDF
+542 DVKDL
-547 INLKIFNDA
+547 INLKMFNDP
-556 KTNTNANASAS
+556 NANGASLRT
-567 AGAGAGANPNGAL
+567 N
-580 LPTKSQYQNI
+580 SQYQNI
-590 TNARLSGIELQAQYQ
+590 ANARLSGIELQAQYQ

-612 TNYGSTKGKDK
+612 TNYGSTKGRDK

-629 SNIAANKIGV
+629 SNIAASKIGV
-639 GVNYALVKDKF
+639 GADYALVKDKF
-650 TVGATVTHYAAQRRV
+650 TVGATITHYAAQHRV
-665 PKDHGVTYPSY
+665 PKDHAITYPSY

>member
-15 VTANVLA
+15 VTANALA
-22 QSTELDSINVIATR
+22 QSIELDPINVIATR

-59 SVAAALEDIPNVDV
+59 SVAAALQDIPNVDV

-166 GYQTANNLSER
+166 GYQTANNLSET
-177 DVSVFSAN
+177 DASVFAAN
-185 DKFDVLISGFYNN
+185 DKFDVLLSGFYNN
-198 ADNLRTGKGNKL
+198 ADNLRIGKGNKL

-243 KQTAPSNNEVENEL
+243 KQTAPSDNEVENEL
-257 TNEQITDQINKFHR
+257 TNEQIIKQIEEFHR
-271 PNNAFPRPKAKSPS
+271 GSNGFPPPRHNPQV
-285 EISEFYSGVKTRL
+285 ISEFYSKVKTRF

-377 DYMRDKIRT
+377 DYMRDKIST
-386 ERGTNS
+386 ERGTND
-392 SDAQFRA
+392 SDAKFRA

-415 HIPLFGEKLLVSPS
+415 HIPLFGEKLLLSPS

-445 DNHLSP
+445 DKHLSP

-456 WIVTNWLDFTAKY
+456 WKVTNWLDFSAKY

-481 FVSGA
+481 FVSGS
-486 HFGADIAGLKQVN
+486 HFGATVIGGLNAINK
-499 RFVANPNLR
+499 FVANPNLR

-533 KIEATYFRN
+533 KVEATYFRN
-542 DVKDF
+542 DVKDL
-547 INLKIFNDA
+547 INLKIFN
-556 KTNTNANASAS
+556 NPNESNASL
-567 AGAGAGANPNGAL
+567 P
-580 LPTKSQYQNI
+580 LPTRSQYQNI
-590 TNARLSGIELQAQYQ
+590 ANARLSGIELQAQYQ

-612 TNYGSTKGKDK
+612 TNYGSTKGRDK

-629 SNIAANKIGV
+629 SNIAASKIGV
-639 GVNYALVKDKF
+639 GADYALVKDKF
-650 TVGATVTHYAAQRRV
+650 TVGATITHYAAQHRV
-665 PKDHGVTYPSY
+665 PKDHAVTYPSY

>member
-1 MRFSKLSLAIATTL
+1 MRFSKLSLAITTTL
-15 VTANVLA
+15 VTANALA
-22 QSTELDSINVIATR
+22 QSVELDSINVIATR

-59 SVAAALEDIPNVDV
+59 SVAAALEDIPNVDI

-177 DVSVFSAN
+177 DVSVFAAN

-198 ADNLRTGKGNKL
+198 ADNLRTGRGNKL
-210 NNTAYKQFGGLA
+210 NNTAYKQLGGLA

-257 TNEQITDQINKFHR
+257 TNEQITDQINKFHG
-271 PNNAFPRPKAKSPS
+271 PNNAFPKRPSPS
-285 EISEFYSGVKTRL
+285 QSETSKFYSGVKTRL
-298 GSVSYLSDQQIPDQ
+298 GSVSYLTDQQIPDQ

-377 DYMRDKIRT
+377 DYMRDKIST

-486 HFGADIAGLKQVN
+486 HFGADIAGLKQAN

-556 KTNTNANASAS
+556 NANKNTNKNA
-567 AGAGAGANPNGAL
+567 NGAL

-629 SNIAANKIGV
+629 SNIAASKIGV

-665 PKDHGVTYPSY
+665 PKDHSVTYPSY

>member
-15 VTANVLA
+15 VTANALA
-22 QSTELDSINVIATR
+22 QSVELDSINVIATR

-59 SVAAALEDIPNVDV
+59 SVAAALEDIPNVDI

-166 GYQTANNLSER
+166 GYQTANNLSEK
-177 DVSVFSAN
+177 DVSVFAAN

-257 TNEQITDQINKFHR
+257 TNEQITDQIKEFHGS
-271 PNNAFPRPKAKSPS
+271 NNGLPQRAKPS
-285 EISEFYSGVKTRL
+285 SETSAFYSKVKTRF

-312 STVFNYYLT
+312 SMVFNYYLT

-327 NTHIALY
+327 NTHIVLY

-377 DYMRDKIRT
+377 DYMRDKIST
-386 ERGTNS
+386 ERGTNDK
-392 SDAQFRA
+392 DAKFRA
-399 DPYNANSN
+399 EPYNANSN

-415 HIPLFGEKLLVSPS
+415 HIPLFGEKLLLSPS

-486 HFGADIAGLKQVN
+486 HFGADIIGRHEINK
-499 RFVANPNLR
+499 FVANPNLR

-556 KTNTNANASAS
+556 NTNTNASAS
-567 AGAGAGANPNGAL
+567 KNANTSRAL

-612 TNYGSTKGKDK
+612 TNYGSTKGRDK

-629 SNIAANKIGV
+629 SNIAASKIGV
-639 GVNYALVKDKF
+639 GADYALVKDKF
-650 TVGATVTHYAAQRRV
+650 TVGATITHYAAQRRV

-710 PAFSLMEGT
+710 PAFSLIEGT

>member
-1 MRFSKLSLAIATTL
+1 MRFSKLSLAITTTL
-15 VTANVLA
+15 VTANALA
-22 QSTELDSINVIATR
+22 QSVELDSINVIATR

-59 SVAAALEDIPNVDV
+59 SVAAALEDIPNVDI

-177 DVSVFSAN
+177 DVSVFAAN
-185 DKFDVLISGFYNN
+185 DKFDVLISAFYNN

-243 KQTAPSNNEVENEL
+243 KQTAPGNNEAKNEL
-257 TNEQITDQINKFHR
+257 TNEQLTKQIEEFHGS
-271 PNNAFPRPKAKSPS
+271 NNSFPPRKKPSKS
-285 EISEFYSGVKTRL
+285 ETLKFYSGVKTRF

-377 DYMRDKIRT
+377 DYMRDKIST

-392 SDAQFRA
+392 SDAKFRA
-399 DPYNANSN
+399 EPYNANSN

-445 DNHLSP
+445 DKHLSP

-456 WIVTNWLDFTAKY
+456 WKVTNWLDFSAKY

-486 HFGADIAGLKQVN
+486 HFGGSIRGLDTID

-533 KIEATYFRN
+533 KVEATYFRN
-542 DVKDF
+542 DVKDL
-547 INLKIFNDA
+547 INLKEFN
-556 KTNTNANASAS
+556 
-567 AGAGAGANPNGAL
+567 NPNGNRMSQS
-580 LPTKSQYQNI
+580 LPTNSQSKNITYSQYQNI
-590 TNARLSGIELQAQYQ
+590 ANARLSGIELQAQYQ

-612 TNYGSTKGKDK
+612 TNYGSTKGRDK

-629 SNIAANKIGV
+629 SNIAASKIGV
-639 GVNYALVKDKF
+639 GADYALVKDKF
-650 TVGATVTHYAAQRRV
+650 TVGATITHYAAQHRV
-665 PKDHGVTYPSY
+665 PKDHAVTYPSY
-676 ILTDLRATYAPLKG
+676 Y
-690 EWKNLRLD
+690 
-698 FALENLFDRKYQ
+698 
-710 PAFSLMEGT
+710 
-719 GRNAKIS
+719 
-726 AVYSF
+726 

>member
-59 SVAAALEDIPNVDV
+59 SVAAALEDIPNVDI

-257 TNEQITDQINKFHR
+257 TNEQITDQINKFHG

-377 DYMRDKIRT
+377 DYMRDKIST

-399 DPYNANSN
+399 EPYNANSN

-415 HIPLFGEKLLVSPS
+415 HIPLFGEKLLLSPS

-456 WIVTNWLDFTAKY
+456 WKVTNWLDFSAKY

-481 FVSGA
+481 FVSGS
-486 HFGADIAGLKQVN
+486 HFGANLAGKYAVN
-499 RFVANPNLR
+499 KFVANPNLR

-556 KTNTNANASAS
+556 NTSTSA
-567 AGAGAGANPNGAL
+567 NGAF

-612 TNYGSTKGKDK
+612 TNYGSTKGRDK

-629 SNIAANKIGV
+629 SNIAASKIGV
-639 GVNYALVKDKF
+639 GADYALVKDKF
-650 TVGATVTHYAAQRRV
+650 TVGATITHYAAQHRV
-665 PKDHGVTYPSY
+665 PKDHAVTYPSY
-676 ILTDLRATYAPLKG
+676 ILTDLRATYVPLKG

>member
-15 VTANVLA
+15 VTANALA
-22 QSTELDSINVIATR
+22 QSIELAPINVIATR

-59 SVAAALEDIPNVDV
+59 SVAAALQDIPNVDV

-166 GYQTANNLSER
+166 GYQTANNLSET
-177 DVSVFSAN
+177 DASVFAAN
-185 DKFDVLISGFYNN
+185 DKFDVLLSGFYNN
-198 ADNLRTGKGNKL
+198 ADNLRIGKGNKL

-243 KQTAPSNNEVENEL
+243 KQTAPSDNEVENEL
-257 TNEQITDQINKFHR
+257 TNEQIIKQIEEFHR
-271 PNNAFPRPKAKSPS
+271 GSNGFPPPRHNPQV
-285 EISEFYSGVKTRL
+285 ISEFYSKVKTRF

-377 DYMRDKIRT
+377 DYMRDKIST
-386 ERGTNS
+386 ERGTND
-392 SDAQFRA
+392 SDAKFRA
-399 DPYNANSN
+399 EPYNANSN
-407 TTGVYLIA
+407 TTGVYLIS
-415 HIPLFGEKLLVSPS
+415 HIPLFGEKLLLSPS

-445 DNHLSP
+445 DKHLSP

-456 WIVTNWLDFTAKY
+456 WKVTNWLDFSAKY

-481 FVSGA
+481 FVSGS
-486 HFGADIAGLKQVN
+486 HFGATVIGGLNAINK
-499 RFVANPNLR
+499 FVANPNLR

-533 KIEATYFRN
+533 KVEATYFRN
-542 DVKDF
+542 DVKDL
-547 INLKIFNDA
+547 INLKIFN
-556 KTNTNANASAS
+556 NPNESNASL
-567 AGAGAGANPNGAL
+567 P
-580 LPTKSQYQNI
+580 LPTRSQYQNI
-590 TNARLSGIELQAQYQ
+590 ANARLSGIELQAQYQ

-612 TNYGSTKGKDK
+612 TNYGSTKGRDK

-629 SNIAANKIGV
+629 SNIAASKIGV
-639 GVNYALVKDKF
+639 GADYALVKDKF
-650 TVGATVTHYAAQRRV
+650 TVGATITHYAAQHRV
-665 PKDHGVTYPSY
+665 PKDHAVTYPSY